1 MIEPIALSIPA
12 FFVAM
17 GVEQLVARR
26 RGVKVYR
33 FADSVTDLS
42 CGVSSQL
49 EVALVSAVRIAIYAW
64 LFGHR
69 FTTIEGWPAWVIAFF
84 GVDFLYYWWHR
95 ASHEVNFFWAAHV
108 VHHQSEDY
116 NLAVALR
123 QSVTTGWSSLPFYLP
138 LAWLGVPVHVFL
150 IVHSLSTLYQ
160 FWIHTRLMKKT
171 GGPINWVLNFPHHH
185 RVHHAVN
192 PQYLDKNY
200 GATLIV
206 WDRLFGTYIEEEQKC
221 VYGIT
226 KQLGSFNPIWAQFHY
241 WIELV
246 QKTFTLRGLDRA
258 RVWWVSPGYKFSS
271 LPKPDPVDL
280 ANRSKF
286 DVEVSP
292 KTKLYVRVQYVVLL
306 LLTAGVMLGK
316 AAIPWG
322 ALVVGCASIAGGLTS
337 LGAMLEKKRWAWPLE
352 LARLGGTVAAAALLL
367 A

>member
-1 MIEPIALSIPA
+1 MPMIEPIALSIPA

-123 QSVTTGWSSLPFYLP
+123 QS
-138 LAWLGVPVHVFL
+138 AIRH
-150 IVHSLSTLYQ
+150 
-160 FWIHTRLMKKT
+160 
-171 GGPINWVLNFPHHH
+171 
-185 RVHHAVN
+185 
-192 PQYLDKNY
+192 
-200 GATLIV
+200 
-206 WDRLFGTYIEEEQKC
+206 DRIK
-221 VYGIT
+221 
-226 KQLGSFNPIWAQFHY
+226 
-241 WIELV
+241 
-246 QKTFTLRGLDRA
+246 RG
-258 RVWWVSPGYKFSS
+258 
-271 LPKPDPVDL
+271 
-280 ANRSKF
+280 
-286 DVEVSP
+286 
-292 KTKLYVRVQYVVLL
+292 
-306 LLTAGVMLGK
+306 
-316 AAIPWG
+316 
-322 ALVVGCASIAGGLTS
+322 
-337 LGAMLEKKRWAWPLE
+337 
-352 LARLGGTVAAAALLL
+352 
-367 A
+367 